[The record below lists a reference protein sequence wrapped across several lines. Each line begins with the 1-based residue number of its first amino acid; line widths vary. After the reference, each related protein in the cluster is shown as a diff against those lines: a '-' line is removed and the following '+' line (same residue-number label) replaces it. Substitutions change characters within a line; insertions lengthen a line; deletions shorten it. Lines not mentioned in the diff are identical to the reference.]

1 MSRSARATEAAGAAF
16 ARTLV
21 PGDCVRLLGP
31 LGAGKTTFVRGALR
45 ALRVA
50 EAASSPT
57 FVLAHE
63 AWGRTRGGVRVRV
76 AHLDCYR
83 LAAGAAE
90 GRGLLDYL
98 DGRAIVYS
106 RLERPLRTI
115 HAAQKVEKVT
125 EEMPRKRQTLGKV
138 PIR

>member
-98 DGRAIVYS
+98 DGRAIVFVEWAD
-106 RLERPLRTI
+106 RDPAFRVPGART
-115 HAAQKVEKVT
+115 V
-125 EEMPRKRQTLGKV
+125 RFRRQRGGARRIALSG
-138 PIR
+138 